1 MGEDE
6 KQAAAD
12 RQRRRACR
20 PCASPHPGTS
30 VQRELSKAVYILYSP
45 RLSTLTGHLTV
56 LSLSVHPDSP
66 PPVRT
71 VPPGDPRSPLELTA
85 RAALDTPGT
94 EEAPPP
100 SQSPEPAK
108 TRRSTRAV
116 APLRHPHTDSSVARE
131 ARRQK
136 DSSAYTHTLLPDSPT
151 PALETTRQNRTSSDP
166 DGSVAERPCT
176 RASPPVQD
184 TLPSPPEKT
193 YKVRTLSTVSLAGP
207 DTLESLRC
215 TGSNPDGRLTAREDL
230 QAHSPVHQSTEPTPR
245 SDSNRRRHLGL
256 CECSDPGYT
265 RPQDL
270 FPSRRLTSH
279 PPQHPRR
286 YAPEYRL
293 HARSDPGYTERP
305 YPRVAAR

>member
-1 MGEDE
+1 
-6 KQAAAD
+6 
-12 RQRRRACR
+12 
-20 PCASPHPGTS
+20 
-30 VQRELSKAVYILYSP
+30 
-45 RLSTLTGHLTV
+45 

-293 HARSDPGYTERP
+293 HARSDPGYTERGLIRASP
-305 YPRVAAR
+305 PVQDSLTFPSRRLTSIPVDTPARQSYYHPGRADLERTLHGLH